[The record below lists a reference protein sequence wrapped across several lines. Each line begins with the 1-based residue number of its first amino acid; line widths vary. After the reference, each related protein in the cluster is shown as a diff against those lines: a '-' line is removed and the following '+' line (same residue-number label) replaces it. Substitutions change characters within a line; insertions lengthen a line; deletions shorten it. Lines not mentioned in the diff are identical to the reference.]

1 MQLSYTEAMLFVRFG
16 EDMRANHWPQ
26 GHFVR
31 LAPANTVLPGFVS
44 KSYNPTPTDRNNF
57 WSKA

>member
-1 MQLSYTEAMLFVRFG
+1 MQLHYDEAMLFARPG
-16 EDMRANHWPQ
+16 EDMRANHWPP

-31 LAPANTVLPGFVS
+31 LAPTGTVLPGFVAS
-44 KSYNPTPTDRNNF
+44 PYNPTQTDRINF